1 MYQYLKIKMLRII
14 PLDDLSASGGFEL
27 LEPADQAVI
36 CSAKSLGIGSYLL
49 PDFIKRCINNLIFY
63 YYRSEHTAKG
73 RVNYQRQV
81 VSHFLASLFG
91 SFVSQQGALY
101 RRTS

>member
-1 MYQYLKIKMLRII
+1 MLRII
-14 PLDDLSASGGFEL
+14 PLDGLSASGGFEL
-27 LEPADQAVI
+27 LEPSDQAVV
-36 CSAKSLGIGSYLL
+36 CSAKSLGSYLL
-49 PDFIKRCINNLIFY
+49 ADFIKRCINNLIFY